1 MIVAA
6 VSLVA
11 VVAVAV
17 VVSVVFRVAFAAAA
31 NVAVAV
37 PAAAVAVVEFAVAV
51 VVVGVE
57 HYHCCISCYRDP
69 AWPLSHPRIRCEA
82 QCASVNSDCQANRTE
97 CYR

>member
-11 VVAVAV
+11 VVAVVV

-37 PAAAVAVVEFAVAV
+37 PAAIVAVVEFAVA
-51 VVVGVE
+51 VVGVE
-57 HYHCCISCYRDP
+57 HYHCCISCCRDP

>member
-11 VVAVAV
+11 VVAVVV

-37 PAAAVAVVEFAVAV
+37 PAAAVVVVEFA

-57 HYHCCISCYRDP
+57 HYHCCISCYKDP

>member
-11 VVAVAV
+11 VVAVVVV

-37 PAAAVAVVEFAVAV
+37 PAAAVAVVEFAVA
-51 VVVGVE
+51 VVGVE

>member
-51 VVVGVE
+51 VVGVE

>member
-11 VVAVAV
+11 VVAVVV

-37 PAAAVAVVEFAVAV
+37 PAAAVAVVEFAVA